1 MAEIKIMD
9 FDELSYKK
17 EVKEYTVN
25 TRLNLREEPSMEAG
39 VVRIMEKGEKVKA
52 VIDGEWAVLEDGY
65 CVAKF
70 LD

>member
-9 FDELSYKK
+9 FDELSYKE

-39 VVRIMEKGEKVKA
+39 IIRIMEKGEKVKA
-52 VIDGEWAVLEDGY
+52 VIDGDWAVLEDGY

-70 LD
+70 LN

>member
-1 MAEIKIMD
+1 MAETSIMNYE
-9 FDELSYKK
+9 ELSYKK

-25 TRLNLREEPSMEAG
+25 TRLNLREEPSMEAEI
-39 VVRIMEKGEKVKA
+39 VRVMEKGEKVKA

-65 CVAKF
+65 CIAKF

>member
-1 MAEIKIMD
+1 MAETFIMNYE
-9 FDELSYKK
+9 ELSYKK

-25 TRLNLREEPSMEAG
+25 TRLNLREEPSMEANIIR
-39 VVRIMEKGEKVKA
+39 VMEKGEKIKA

-70 LD
+70 LG

>member
-17 EVKEYTVN
+17 ETKEYIVN

>member
-1 MAEIKIMD
+1 MAEERILD
-9 FDELSYKK
+9 FDELSYKV

-25 TRLNLREEPSMEAG
+25 TRLNLREDASMDSE
-39 VVRIMEKGEKVKA
+39 VIRVMEKGEKVKA
-52 VIDGEWAVLEDGY
+52 VIDGEWAVLGEGY

>member
-1 MAEIKIMD
+1 MSELKILN

-17 EVKEYTVN
+17 ETKEYVVN
-25 TRLNLREEPSMEAG
+25 TRLNLREEPSMDAE
-39 VVRIMEKGEKVKA
+39 VIRIMEKGEKVKA